1 MTRYIIISIISGILF
16 ALMDGFINGNP
27 FAAKLFEIYKPI
39 ARSSLN
45 IPAGMIIDLLYG
57 FAMAGIFLLLYN
69 SLPGATGLAK
79 GASYAVL
86 IWFFR
91 VAMQAMGSW
100 MMFRISEGAV
110 VYSMLAGFGEML
122 ALGILYGLTLKPP
135 M

>member
-1 MTRYIIISIISGILF
+1 MTRYIVISIISGILF
-16 ALMDGFINGNP
+16 AVMDGFINANP
-27 FAAKLFEIYKPI
+27 FAVKLYEIYKPI

-69 SLPGATGLAK
+69 SLPGTSGLIK
-79 GASYAVL
+79 GVSYAVL

-91 VAMQAMGSW
+91 VAMQALGSW
-100 MMFRISEGAV
+100 MTFRISEGAV
-110 VYSMLAGFGEML
+110 MYSMLAGLGEML
-122 ALGILYGLTLKPP
+122 ALGILYGLTLKPL